1 MTLFAEKEFEIN
13 LSCAQFKFE
22 RPHKKGALPIFLVI
36 TWIAFVQKSWNHS
49 ITNGT
54 FFLAQLKQ
62 TNKHMIK
69 NSTWHFRHILGPSF
83 TQQNNFDYLN
93 RFMKFCIPSRIL
105 LWTPVPQEHLT
116 VLIIYPK
123 FGQGD
128 KSWFVP
134 RCKSNSCRHHW
145 IWSHIGLSIEIR
157 KVTSV
162 WGPAR
167 PAAKNPPQNFWSCQ
181 PVECGNCTQRD
192 GGER

>member
-1 MTLFAEKEFEIN
+1 
-13 LSCAQFKFE
+13 
-22 RPHKKGALPIFLVI
+22 
-36 TWIAFVQKSWNHS
+36 
-49 ITNGT
+49 
-54 FFLAQLKQ
+54 
-62 TNKHMIK
+62 MIK

-105 LWTPVPQEHLT
+105 LWSPVPQEHLT

-134 RCKSNSCRHHW
+134 RCKSNSCCHHW

-162 WGPAR
+162 WAPPAR
-167 PAAKNPPQNFWSCQ
+167 PPKTLLKTFGRVSLWSVGTAHREMGVGGRAFENPVFCTYNRFHTEMNIWMLLISCLQ
-181 PVECGNCTQRD
+181 VPLGAN
-192 GGER
+192 